1 MSEIDVFEPYGPT
14 TFISLRIALV
24 KIEIYADISVFI
36 YFYLAIYESESKRTA
51 GLSLVDQLRL
61 CISVFSECNSF
72 CISLL

>member
-36 YFYLAIYESESKRTA
+36 YFYLAIYESEDSWP
-51 GLSLVDQLRL
+51 LSG
-61 CISVFSECNSF
+61 
-72 CISLL
+72 